1 MKEEWKVFIK
11 GVPNRGNEVIK
22 ALTDLGA
29 KNTYSLTG
37 NNEKIIFYI
46 DHKGDIC
53 SASDVSETACI
64 IKDNYKEIKL
74 PDNWK
79 DGDILVDNIDPN
91 SFIVFKRVDIAASIN
106 DGKLINKLSVIT
118 YAGVNGTLI
127 FPACVVGTLEDII
140 KSYHKASQ
148 YELERLNNSLA
159 SKGLKYDAHKKKVM
173 RVMLEPN
180 DGDAYYHIA
189 GSLNF
194 CERSIFKSSS
204 IYCIKD
210 IKNGNYFKTLEEAES
225 ARKELINL
233 LKLEKDND

>member
-1 MKEEWKVFIK
+1 MKEEWKVYIK
-11 GVPNRGNEVIK
+11 SVLGRGDEVIK
-22 ALTDLGA
+22 VLTDLGA

-79 DGDILVDNIDPN
+79 DGDILVDNIDPD
-91 SFIVFKRVDIAASIN
+91 SFIIFKRVDIAASIN
-106 DGKLINKLSVIT
+106 DGKLINKLSVII
-118 YAGVNGTLI
+118 YGGVNGTWVL
-127 FPACVVGTLEDII
+127 PACVTGTLEDVI
-140 KSYHKASQ
+140 KCYHKANQ
-148 YELERLNNSLA
+148 EELERINSNLA
-159 SKGLKYDAHKKKVM
+159 SKGLKYDAYKKKVVRIM
-173 RVMLEPN
+173 WKPN
-180 DGDAYYHIA
+180 DGDAYYHI

-194 CERSIFKSSS
+194 SEQSIFKSSS
-204 IYCIKD
+204 VYCTID
-210 IKNGNYFKTLEEAES
+210 IENGNYFKTREEAES

-233 LKLEKDND
+233 LKLKKNND